1 MKRVH
6 APSDLDV
13 IGDAEAGPLPD
24 NAMSLNGHGYD
35 LLRIVDPSVTFAYGI
50 VYYQSMQ
57 DLFPGVDLG
66 PYSSVQVA
74 RIHARGT
81 SVPYVNF
88 LDFACFASGCT
99 VNALNGLRSYFVADE
114 CMSGIAKSTLA
125 FVNSEHVQTGS
136 IITPCFNYRDV
147 IIRCDMNESEEFWG
161 VYGRLGNVVHYTLTF
176 AACKTILGSMYAFL
190 KNQQRQ
196 NKLAKVQSASTLL
209 SLARRPK
216 RCCNRLY
223 L

>member
-114 CMSGIAKSTLA
+114 CMSRIAKSTLA

-147 IIRCDMNESEEFWG
+147 I
-161 VYGRLGNVVHYTLTF
+161 
-176 AACKTILGSMYAFL
+176 
-190 KNQQRQ
+190 
-196 NKLAKVQSASTLL
+196 L
-209 SLARRPK
+209 SLIHI
-216 RCCNRLY
+216 
-223 L
+223 